1 MVKGQK
7 MNKKELTADEKNID
21 FVQISPETFSN
32 FSELTKK
39 NPISAQIL
47 FFLIQNMAVHNNAVS
62 VSYTAL
68 QEILG
73 YSRPT
78 LTKAIKILE
87 NDRYIEVIK
96 QGTSN
101 VYVINEK
108 VAWRKARNQRQYA
121 LFSATVV
128 ATSSENKKAIDALNN
143 GATRKLRHVPRL
155 HIEQAK
161 LPLEEN

>member
-1 MVKGQK
+1 MD
-7 MNKKELTADEKNID
+7 KKELTPEEKNID

-47 FFLIQNMAVHNNAVS
+47 FFLIQNMAAHNNAVS

-78 LTKAIKILE
+78 LSKAIKTLE
-87 NDRYIEVIK
+87 SDRYIEVIK
-96 QGTSN
+96 QGTAN

-128 ATSSENKKAIDALNN
+128 ATSTENKKAINALNS
-143 GATRKLRHVPRL
+143 GTTRKLRYVPRL
-155 HIEQAK
+155 HVEQENQN
-161 LPLEEN
+161 LSLTPLDSD

>member
-1 MVKGQK
+1 

-47 FFLIQNMAVHNNAVS
+47 FFLIQNMAAHNNAVS

-73 YSRPT
+73 YSRPI
-78 LTKAIKILE
+78 LTKAIKTLE

-143 GATRKLRHVPRL
+143 GATRKLRHVPRF
-155 HIEQAK
+155 HIEQEK

>member
-1 MVKGQK
+1 
-7 MNKKELTADEKNID
+7 MNKKELTEDEKNIN
-21 FVQISPETFSN
+21 FVQIYPETFRN

-47 FFLIQNMAVHNNAVS
+47 FFLIQNMAAHNNAVS

-78 LTKAIKILE
+78 LSKAIKTLE
-87 NDRYIEVIK
+87 DDQYIEVIK

-108 VAWRKARNQRQYA
+108 VAWRKARNQRRYA
-121 LFSATVV
+121 LFSATIV
-128 ATSSENKKAIDALNN
+128 ATETENAKAIQELNS

-155 HIEQAK
+155 HIDKAEPEQTIEDK
-161 LPLEEN
+161 S